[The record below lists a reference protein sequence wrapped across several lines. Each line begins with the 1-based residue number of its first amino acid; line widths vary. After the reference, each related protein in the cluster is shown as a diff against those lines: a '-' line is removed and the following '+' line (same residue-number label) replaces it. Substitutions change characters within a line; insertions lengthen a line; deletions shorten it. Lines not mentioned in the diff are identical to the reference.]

1 MRALAALFAEDADF
15 VDVAGQW
22 FKGSAA
28 ILAVLTARHA
38 TVFKASRFIEAGVWS
53 ASCNWISR
61 WSTQPGSSSERSLE
75 TVRSSHP
82 DEGS

>member
-1 MRALAALFAEDADF
+1 
-15 VDVAGQW
+15 VAGQW

-28 ILAVLTARHA
+28 IQTVLTARHA
-38 TVFKASRFIEAGVWS
+38 TVLQGEPFHLKQGVRS

-61 WSTQPGSSSERSLE
+61 WPTQPGSSSERSLE

-82 DEGS
+82 D